1 MPDAST
7 SRMLD
12 QYAMSKGL
20 KMVDDDDEEAATHHE
35 MTADHELVIHIEHC
49 KADRPSKMGSL
60 KGCKENYETKARDIE
75 TVIKSLSLGAGTV
88 SVHINE
94 EKIHNELAGG
104 PSPPAA
110 RGGKSPRA
118 KSTPSMRVSV
128 TTPLSPTSTSG
139 TQTWR
144 PPVRTRFGWQPQ
156 PTPEKKETWPRIG
169 ACEVTMQLR
178 NTLLHTR
185 YPTVTLA
192 SKIEAAMWPSKR
204 LVAKRVEKSL
214 QKLLADEKSEEL
226 RQEVARL
233 KFEAAVKE
241 NEETP
246 RSVMAKNKDLK
257 KKKKK
262 AEEEE
267 AAAAEAAENER
278 LRLEAEETQRLESER
293 IEAAR
298 VQKEEE
304 ERIEAERLREKEEA
318 ERKQKE
324 ADDAAAAAAAAAAEA
339 EASVKSPD
347 RTSEGPIA
355 GARPGGRKSLAE
367 RMAEKHGI
375 ALEQKS

>member
-1 MPDAST
+1 
-7 SRMLD
+7 MLD

-20 KMVDDDDEEAATHHE
+20 KMVNDDDEEAATHHE

-94 EKIHNELAGG
+94 EKIHHELAGG

-262 AEEEE
+262 EAEEE

-347 RTSEGPIA
+347 RTSEGPISPPA
-355 GARPGGRKSLAE
+355 GARPGGRKSLTE

>member
-1 MPDAST
+1 
-7 SRMLD
+7 MLD

-20 KMVDDDDEEAATHHE
+20 KMVDDDDEEAVTHHE

-75 TVIKSLSLGAGTV
+75 TVIKSLSLGAGKV

-192 SKIEAAMWPSKR
+192 SKIEAAM
-204 LVAKRVEKSL
+204 
-214 QKLLADEKSEEL
+214 
-226 RQEVARL
+226 
-233 KFEAAVKE
+233 
-241 NEETP
+241 
-246 RSVMAKNKDLK
+246 
-257 KKKKK
+257 
-262 AEEEE
+262 
-267 AAAAEAAENER
+267 
-278 LRLEAEETQRLESER
+278 
-293 IEAAR
+293 
-298 VQKEEE
+298 
-304 ERIEAERLREKEEA
+304 
-318 ERKQKE
+318 
-324 ADDAAAAAAAAAAEA
+324 
-339 EASVKSPD
+339 
-347 RTSEGPIA
+347 
-355 GARPGGRKSLAE
+355 
-367 RMAEKHGI
+367 
-375 ALEQKS
+375 

>member
-1 MPDAST
+1 
-7 SRMLD
+7 MLD

-20 KMVDDDDEEAATHHE
+20 KMVDDDDEEAVTHHE

-75 TVIKSLSLGAGTV
+75 TVIKSLSRGAGTV

-94 EKIHNELAGG
+94 EKIHHELAGG

-241 NEETP
+241 NEGTP
-246 RSVMAKNKDLK
+246 RSVMTKNKDLK

-262 AEEEE
+262 VAEEEE
-267 AAAAEAAENER
+267 ARRKAEEEAEAAAEAETER
-278 LRLEAEETQRLESER
+278 LRLEAEEKERLEAEEKQREAER
-293 IEAAR
+293 IEEER
-298 VQKEEE
+298 VQK
-304 ERIEAERLREKEEA
+304 EKEEA

-324 ADDAAAAAAAAAAEA
+324 ADDAAAAAAAEA
-339 EASVKSPD
+339 ETSVKSPD
-347 RTSEGPIA
+347 RTSEGPISPPA

-375 ALEQKS
+375 ALEQKG